1 MLRPIKNIL
10 SDILLRI
17 RNGIER
23 RQLET
28 LSQYWEFV
36 LQETQYKNSKY
47 KLLTPIRISSSN
59 DYATQFVQDRTNLT
73 HYTLR
78 IPKSELYNEIKE
90 MYLSISANSENV
102 ELLDEYSELL
112 RNINQWLLKLESQYD
127 YSFAKPY
134 NAMHAL

>member
-1 MLRPIKNIL
+1 MLRPIKN
-10 SDILLRI
+10 ILLRI

-47 KLLTPIRISSSN
+47 KLLTHICISSSN

-90 MYLSISANSENV
+90 MYLSISANTENV
-102 ELLDEYSELL
+102 ELLEEYSELL
-112 RNINQWLLKLESQYD
+112 RNIDQWLFKLESQYD

-134 NAMHAL
+134 SAIQTL